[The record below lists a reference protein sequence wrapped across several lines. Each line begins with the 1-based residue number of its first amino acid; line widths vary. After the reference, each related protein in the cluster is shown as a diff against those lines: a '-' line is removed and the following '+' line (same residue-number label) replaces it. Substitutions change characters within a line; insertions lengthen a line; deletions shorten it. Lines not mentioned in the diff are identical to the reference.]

1 LVAVTY
7 VAAVGL
13 PGGHPWAVIT
23 GASHGA
29 VNADFEAY
37 IAARH
42 PFAQSSVLEEVQPVI
57 DGLAEQ
63 AALISKDGTIL
74 AINRHWRRQVER
86 QQQSGL
92 LIDRDY
98 DAYLAGLV
106 AQGDEG
112 VRPILQAFRDIC
124 AGTRNNF
131 SCLYRGYGV
140 FSGYDFKVVI
150 TAMEVHAER
159 FILATVHDVTE
170 LASLKRQRRRLG
182 SQLLR
187 AQENERRRMARDLHD
202 STSQALVALQLSLHK
217 LSKEYPSA
225 SGEALV
231 AECQEAIQEV
241 HREIRALSFIAHPPS
256 FAAAGLEPSLESM
269 VAGFARR
276 TGIEVRM
283 ECDGVEGLSGSVEA
297 TIFRLAQEALANI
310 HRHSSAR
317 HATVR
322 LIGREGYV
330 HLLVWDDGVGFEW
343 SPKKRRLGLG
353 VGVLGMAERVRELGG
368 RLSLKR
374 LAKGTL
380 LRATLPRLKCN
391 AAA

>member
-1 LVAVTY
+1 MIST
-7 VAAVGL
+7 
-13 PGGHPWAVIT
+13 
-23 GASHGA
+23 
-29 VNADFEAY
+29 
-37 IAARH
+37 
-42 PFAQSSVLEEVQPVI
+42 
-57 DGLAEQ
+57 DG
-63 AALISKDGTIL
+63 SIL
-74 AINRHWRRQVER
+74 AINSHWRRQVER
-86 QQQSGL
+86 QKQSGL

-106 AQGDEG
+106 EDGDEG
-112 VRPILQAFRDIC
+112 VRPILKAFRDIC
-124 AGTRNNF
+124 SGARNNF

-150 TAMEVHAER
+150 TAMEVHGER
-159 FILATVHDVTE
+159 YILVTVHDVTE
-170 LASLKRQRRRLG
+170 VASLKRQRRRLG

-202 STSQALVALQLSLHK
+202 STSQALVALQFSLQK
-217 LSKEYPSA
+217 LSKEYPNA
-225 SGEALV
+225 GGEALV

-256 FAAAGLEPSLESM
+256 FATGDLEPSLQSL

-276 TGIEVRM
+276 TGIEARV
-283 ECDGVEGLSGSVEA
+283 ECDSIEGVSSSIEA

-322 LIGREGYV
+322 LVAREGYV
-330 HLLVWDDGVGFEW
+330 HLVVWDDGVGFEW

-368 RLSLKR
+368 RLSLRR
-374 LAKGTL
+374 LAIGTL
-380 LRATLPRLKCN
+380 LRATLPRLKCE